1 MSEPMFLCLFVV
13 QLPLNI
19 DKLLLRG
26 FLIVAET
33 EEVSIMEDLY
43 RETTGKGLYEIV
55 AKPKWA
61 TAVFYEGKLFEF
73 AWCDYFRV
81 VDGDNELMQSG
92 FRVLVD
98 GEIPQDGN
106 LNAQHKVILQN
117 IVKVRM
123 VEVREELLKDF
134 GFEDKYFY
142 SSNIDRL
149 AEMIMKIYE
158 RVCAGEF
165 VGQYLDFI
173 YVQEV
178 AEILDVK
185 MEKVLEVIAEKLRP
199 EKKLDLNGMILWDY
213 EKIART
219 RQIAFEKTGH
229 RDLDRSDFGNWYCFV
244 CKQGGDER
252 DDPKE
257 VPCLA
262 D

>member
-1 MSEPMFLCLFVV
+1 
-13 QLPLNI
+13 
-19 DKLLLRG
+19 
-26 FLIVAET
+26 
-33 EEVSIMEDLY
+33 MEDLY
-43 RETTGKGLYEIV
+43 RETRSKGLYEIV

-61 TAVFYEGKLFEF
+61 IAIFYEGKLLEY

-81 VDGDNELMQSG
+81 VDDNNEFVQSG

-98 GEIPQDGN
+98 GKEPQDGN
-106 LNAQHKVILQN
+106 VNAPHKTILQN
-117 IVKVRM
+117 IVKIRM

-158 RVCAGEF
+158 RVCEGEF
-165 VGQYLDFI
+165 VGQRLDFI

-185 MEKVLEVIAEKLRP
+185 MEKILEAIAKKLRP

-213 EKIART
+213 EEIAKM
-219 RQIAFEKTGH
+219 RQRAFEKTGH
-229 RDLDRSDFGNWYCFV
+229 RDLDRSDFGDWYCAA
-244 CKQGGDER
+244 CKQSGDER
-252 DDPKE
+252 DDPKD

-262 D
+262 V

>member
-1 MSEPMFLCLFVV
+1 
-13 QLPLNI
+13 
-19 DKLLLRG
+19 
-26 FLIVAET
+26 
-33 EEVSIMEDLY
+33 MEDLY
-43 RETTGKGLYEIV
+43 RETTSKGLYEIV
-55 AKPKWA
+55 ARPKWA
-61 TAVFYEGKLFEF
+61 IAVFYEGKLFEY
-73 AWCDYFRV
+73 AWCNYFRV
-81 VDGDNELMQSG
+81 VDGNNEFVQSG

-98 GEIPQDGN
+98 GERHQNDELTAP
-106 LNAQHKVILQN
+106 HKTILQN

-134 GFEDKYFY
+134 GFEDKYSYF
-142 SSNIDRL
+142 SNIDRL

-158 RVCAGEF
+158 KVCKGEF
-165 VGQYLDFI
+165 VGQYIDFI

-185 MEKVLEVIAEKLRP
+185 MEKILEAIAKKLRP

-213 EKIART
+213 GEIAKM
-219 RQIAFEKTGH
+219 RQRAFEKTGH
-229 RDLDRSDFGNWYCFV
+229 RDFDRSDFGSWYCAA
-244 CKQGGDER
+244 CKQVGDER